1 MGFLDWLFGR
11 QARQANAIV
20 WRLSDQGNSTAIVG
34 KDRITA
40 FPQDDRR
47 SYCVVDVDDRREPY
61 SLSPMPT
68 WKPPAKRCLHM
79 SARRVDEQKAL
90 YGCRRGLGQQDGAD
104 RVRADDD
111 RRSLKD
117 VSCCLAQNAS
127 NDRDGEVPMV

>member
-34 KDRITA
+34 KDRITV

-61 SLSPMPT
+61 FSEPHAGMEAAREEVLAHVR
-68 WKPPAKRCLHM
+68 PP
-79 SARRVDEQKAL
+79 S
-90 YGCRRGLGQQDGAD
+90 
-104 RVRADDD
+104 
-111 RRSLKD
+111 
-117 VSCCLAQNAS
+117 
-127 NDRDGEVPMV
+127 